1 MYDHSHKIVYVCMG
15 CYHSITYAYISS
27 VGEVRGNIHIY
38 IWLVFMYVYI
48 ILVTS
53 IFNICFLL
61 IWVCTRGT
69 H

>member
-53 IFNICFLL
+53 IRI
-61 IWVCTRGT
+61 
-69 H
+69 